1 MSPSVSTMKRL
12 KVYCDGLNIEFDN
25 VENAWLEKMLDHD
38 DKKKQKSYI
47 QIHEVMTLIEEL
59 VKQISMF
66 EKLLEFKREGARIV
80 S

>member
-1 MSPSVSTMKRL
+1 
-12 KVYCDGLNIEFDN
+12 
-25 VENAWLEKMLDHD
+25 
-38 DKKKQKSYI
+38 
-47 QIHEVMTLIEEL
+47 MTLIEEL